1 MPHQSYLSDV
11 EVSQPEGRQVRDVPA
26 AHEVHDPLVG
36 EGVRLGAT
44 VMVFGGRNIRSHLI
58 IIIITIIVRMH

>member
-36 EGVRLGAT
+36 EGVGLGAT
-44 VMVFGGRNIRSHLI
+44 VVVFGGMGIRSHLTI
-58 IIIITIIVRMH
+58 IIIRVL

>member
-1 MPHQSYLSDV
+1 MVDV
-11 EVSQPEGRQVRDVPA
+11 SEPERDEVGDVPA

-44 VMVFGGRNIRSHLI
+44 VMVFGGRDIRSHLI